1 MAPMRKIAVVGSG
14 QSGLLAAHG
23 LLRRGYQVELYS
35 DRTPDEWLERG
46 RPTGT
51 AVRFARSLAYE
62 RELGLDR
69 WHKEAP
75 KMEGLRVTIC
85 SAPAKPF
92 LRLSGRF
99 AVSPLAIDL
108 RLQSAEWL
116 RELERRGGK
125 VVFEKLSSERID
137 EVAQKSD
144 LTIVATG
151 KDGGAF
157 FARDAKRSPCDAP
170 VRHLAMVNCD
180 GPSMR
185 FADVPFLAAKFTVF
199 EQLGEC
205 YWTPYWHKDGRP
217 LWNLVFEAKPGT
229 PYDRFQQARSGDDVL
244 RIGKEVIREMMP
256 WDAGWID
263 GATLADPNSWLVG
276 AVAPTV
282 RNPVGSSPSGRP
294 IVPLGD
300 AYMAFDP
307 LGAQGANIGN
317 RLAQSLVEAIAE
329 RGSEQFDAAWIRR
342 TYDAFYDR
350 WGGPAMRWTHL
361 LLEPMG
367 PAARY
372 MLLAQQGADGSD
384 AHSVKQRL
392 ADAFAEN
399 FDNPAALADTLRD
412 LAKTRRWVSE
422 VMGGRADWEAAKGLF
437 AVGARQLKN
446 TFA

>member
-1 MAPMRKIAVVGSG
+1 MRKISIIGSG
-14 QSGLLAAHG
+14 QSGLVAAHG
-23 LLRRGYQVELYS
+23 LLRRGHQVELYS
-35 DRTPDEWLERG
+35 DRTPEDWLERG

-62 RELGLDR
+62 RELGLDT
-69 WHKEAP
+69 WHAQAP

-85 SAPAKPF
+85 SGPAKPF

-116 RELERRGGK
+116 RELDKRGGK
-125 VVFEKLSSERID
+125 VVFEKVSTERIH

-151 KDGGAF
+151 KDGGAL
-157 FARDAKRSPCDAP
+157 FARDEQRSPCRAP

-185 FADVPFLAAKFTVF
+185 FADVGFLAAKFTVF

-205 YWTPYWHKDGRP
+205 YWTPYWHKDGKA

-229 PYDRFQQARSGDDVL
+229 PYDRFQGARSGEDVL

-256 WDAGWID
+256 WDAGWIE

-276 AVAPTV
+276 AVTPTV
-282 RNPVGSSPSGRP
+282 RDPVGASPSGRP

-307 LGAQGANIGN
+307 LGAQGANMGN
-317 RLAQSLVEAIAE
+317 RLAQTLVDAIVE
-329 RGSEQFDAAWIRR
+329 RGSEPFDAPWIRR
-342 TYDAFYDR
+342 TYDAFYER
-350 WGGPAMRWTHL
+350 WGGPSMRWTHL

-372 MLLAQQGADGSD
+372 LLLAQQGADGSAASD
-384 AHSVKQRL
+384 TAKQRL

-399 FDNPAALADTLRD
+399 FDDPAALADTLKD

-422 VMGGRADWEAAKGLF
+422 RMGQRADWEAAKGLL
-437 AVGARQLKN
+437 AVGARQLRN